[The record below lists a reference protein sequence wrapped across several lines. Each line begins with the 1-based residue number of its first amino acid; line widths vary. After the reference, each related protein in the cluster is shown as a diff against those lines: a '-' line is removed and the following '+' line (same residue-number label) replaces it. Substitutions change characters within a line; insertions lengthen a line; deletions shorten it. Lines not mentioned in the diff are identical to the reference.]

1 MGRKPWTWCPLLD
14 TELPF
19 AVGDRVFH
27 PAHGAG
33 IVIAIERPAL
43 HEDFNRYYAIQLVA
57 PPMRVLVPVRTA
69 STIGLRAVAVATAA
83 EAALTVLASPADA
96 LPDDFKARQAAIGDR
111 LRTGELIVLAM
122 LVRDLAARGRERVF
136 SPTEAR
142 LFEQARVMLCGEL
155 SLSLDAPV
163 EAIGRTVEGRLAG
176 A

>member
-1 MGRKPWTWCPLLD
+1 MWCPLLD
-14 TELPF
+14 EELPF
-19 AVGDRVFH
+19 GVGDRVFH

-69 STIGLRAVAVATAA
+69 STIGLRAVAIPTAA
-83 EAALTVLASPADA
+83 TSALEALQSAADA
-96 LPDDFKARQAAIGDR
+96 LPDDFKTRQAAIADR
-111 LRTGELIVLAM
+111 LRTGNLDVLAM
-122 LVRDLAARGRERVF
+122 LVRDLAARGRDRVF

-155 SLSLDAPV
+155 SLALDAAV
-163 EAIGRTVEGRLAG
+163 DVVGRMIDEHLQG